1 MMQQEWARRQEI
13 EHCLK
18 KMHRSPEQLQ
28 AYQILQ
34 EGISGAATY
43 RLQMTGEEL
52 VLKVTSMES
61 ERSVRERAQRELSF
75 YQTLAP
81 RLTLHAPQM
90 VAHVRDTKMIALLL
104 AVYEPS
110 APPIQWQERQYLQ
123 VAEQLAQLHASF
135 WKNTE
140 LVTHLSWLRR
150 EQWTLS
156 GLQLHQAA
164 QQWQALQNNPGFHPL
179 IPRQRYQR
187 VVRLL
192 SLMGSVESLLT
203 SFPLTVCHG
212 DCHIDN
218 LLRDRQGHLVWAD
231 WQEVGVGPGPTDL
244 SFFYQ
249 RAFKAGGTVP
259 FEAMISTY
267 HQHLEAQTR
276 EQLPFALLQQVLDV
290 LELRAWLLT
299 WPAYLMDVSPQW
311 LTSLF
316 HRIDLLADQLHLVVQ
331 QENT

>member
-1 MMQQEWARRQEI
+1 MKQLEWARRQEI
-13 EHCLK
+13 EQCLK

-34 EGISGAATY
+34 GGSSGAATY

-52 VLKVTSMES
+52 VLKVTSMGS

-75 YQTLAP
+75 YQTLVP
-81 RLTLHAPQM
+81 RLTLLAPHM
-90 VAHVRDTKMIALLL
+90 IAHVHDTKAIALLL
-104 AVYEPS
+104 TVYEPS
-110 APPIQWQERQYLQ
+110 APPIQWQEQQYLK

-140 LVTHLSWLRR
+140 AVTQFSWLRR

-156 GLQLHQAA
+156 VLQLQQAT
-164 QQWQALQNNPGFHPL
+164 QQWQAIQNNPCFQPL
-179 IPRQRYQR
+179 IPLSRYQR
-187 VVRLL
+187 VVHLL

-231 WQEVGVGPGPTDL
+231 WQEVGVGPGPADL

-267 HQHLEAQTR
+267 HQQLEAETR
-276 EQLPFALLQQVLDV
+276 EQLPFALLQQVLDA

-311 LTSLF
+311 LASLF
-316 HRIDLLADQLHLVVQ
+316 NRIDLLADRLHLVVQ
-331 QENT
+331 QENN

>member
-1 MMQQEWARRQEI
+1 MKQQEWAHRQEI

-18 KMHRSPEQLQ
+18 KMHREPSQLQ

-34 EGISGAATY
+34 GGISGAATY

-61 ERSVRERAQRELSF
+61 EQSVRERAQRELSF

-81 RLTLHAPQM
+81 RLPLHVPHM
-90 VAHVRDTKMIALLL
+90 IAHLHDTKAIALLL
-104 AVYEPS
+104 TVYEPS
-110 APPIQWQERQYLQ
+110 APPIQWQEQQYLK
-123 VAEQLAQLHASF
+123 VAEQLALLHASF

-140 LVTHLSWLRR
+140 LMTRFSWLCR

-156 GLQLHQAA
+156 VLQLQRAT
-164 QQWQALQNNPGFHPL
+164 QQWQTLQNNPCFQPL
-179 IPRQRYQR
+179 IPSSRYQR
-187 VVRLL
+187 AVRILP
-192 SLMGSVESLLT
+192 LMGSMESLLA

-218 LLRDRQGHLVWAD
+218 LLRDRQGQLVWAD
-231 WQEVGVGPGPTDL
+231 WQEVGVGPGPADL
-244 SFFYQ
+244 TFFYQ

-267 HQHLEAQTR
+267 HQQLEVETR
-276 EQLPFALLQQVLDV
+276 EKLPFPLLQQVLDA

-311 LTSLF
+311 LASLF
-316 HRIDLLADQLHLVVQ
+316 NRIDLLADRLHLVVP
-331 QENT
+331 QENN